1 MYSSVSFQ
9 AAQEFGVTTSN
20 CQFMG
25 SHLADSTSLDIC
37 SLLNTDTLS
46 VSTDSLSP
54 CSHSSLSG
62 DEELSI
68 GKRRRSYNSLPQS
81 PKRLKYNIFDEVFP
95 AHSPESG
102 IALSP
107 PMAVYTQ
114 NPICGKVWISILE
127 QPEEY
132 YRARYASEGSR
143 GPLKGR
149 SHNSC
154 PKVQLMME
162 EGSEHVSAMITVSLV
177 HDDNTV
183 HSVCSLA
190 TAEEDGPSNVSKRA
204 TGPEFIVEF
213 DQLRVK
219 RERHTGGA
227 KGKQKAKAHKQNE
240 STGYLLFRADITTMN
255 GQLTCQTRSDEIKLT
270 TKPESAE
277 LHAIKNDYAS
287 VEGDDEVWIRG
298 SKMIGNRELPYQL
311 SLQLVTMTLPTASVY
326 FEVFDHSTKKCIGR
340 YAGNVMKEE
349 SHQNLLV
356 VKTPKVPFN
365 DKVLSHVVVI
375 TGKDKMKSNP
385 LPFTFIPTGAPLIP
399 PGVFYQKPSKSP
411 MSLCYSPQP
420 PTPPSATVFTADD
433 LPFVPC
439 SPPANEFEGM
449 LDICAQQLDKHA
461 EEKILPTAALP
472 ADSSSLTVQGLD
484 ENVVLPPNSPSSLD
498 MQELAKNES
507 SIIPPTILLPAVS
520 AVHQP
525 AIFVDVNINN

>member
-1 MYSSVSFQ
+1 MYSSVSFH

-298 SKMIGNRELPYQL
+298 SKMIGNP
-311 SLQLVTMTLPTASVY
+311 SVY

-385 LPFTFIPTGAPLIP
+385 LPFTFIPTGAPLVP